1 MRRRRRSLDGAT
13 GDFKEQYA
21 AEVDNIKESA
31 REQESTAVPSVLEV
45 GISAVDTS
53 TATVFVAANT
63 RVTSKATKGETKT
76 VPRADPA
83 RHGEGGWALA
93 HLRTPVRGLRAM
105 RSDERACPFCA
116 ETIKAAAIKCRYCGS
131 DLPPEAEE
139 PVVEPEARPE
149 EEPQAK
155 PKPGLVGSARLAA
168 LLTAIVV
175 GLAVFTGFTVYDE
188 LNPPQ
193 GAAPESG
200 QITDEDART
209 GVLVAAADLS
219 QRVLTY
225 HHDTFDR
232 DLEVAAA
239 RLTPAFREEYD
250 SAMEQ
255 VRANTEKNK
264 ISRGSHRRLLGHHLG
279 HGREGAGAGLHQ
291 PGRRRRRGRRPTS
304 WSATGSSSISSA
316 RTATGR

>member
-1 MRRRRRSLDGAT
+1 
-13 GDFKEQYA
+13 
-21 AEVDNIKESA
+21 
-31 REQESTAVPSVLEV
+31 
-45 GISAVDTS
+45 
-53 TATVFVAANT
+53 
-63 RVTSKATKGETKT
+63 
-76 VPRADPA
+76 
-83 RHGEGGWALA
+83 
-93 HLRTPVRGLRAM
+93 M

-131 DLPPEAEE
+131 DLTPD
-139 PVVEPEARPE
+139 VEPTAEPE
-149 EEPQAK
+149 EET
-155 PKPGLVGSARLAA
+155 PKAAPKSTGLLGSAWLAA
-168 LLTAIVV
+168 LLTAVVV

-225 HHDTFDR
+225 HHDTFDQ

-239 RLTPAFREEYD
+239 RLTPTFREEYD

-264 ISRGSHRRLLGHHLG
+264 ISQEATAVSS
-279 HGREGAGAGLHQ
+279 AII
-291 PGRRRRRGRRPTS
+291 
-304 WSATGSSSISSA
+304 SATSEKAQVLVFINQETSSA
-316 RTATGR
+316 RTKASQLVRNRLVVDLVREDGDWAIAGVNALG

>member
-1 MRRRRRSLDGAT
+1 
-13 GDFKEQYA
+13 
-21 AEVDNIKESA
+21 
-31 REQESTAVPSVLEV
+31 
-45 GISAVDTS
+45 
-53 TATVFVAANT
+53 
-63 RVTSKATKGETKT
+63 
-76 VPRADPA
+76 
-83 RHGEGGWALA
+83 
-93 HLRTPVRGLRAM
+93 M

-116 ETIKAAAIKCRYCGS
+116 ETIKAAAIKCRYCQS
-131 DLPPEAEE
+131 EIPPSAEPEAEE
-139 PVVEPEARPE
+139 PTEPEATPE
-149 EEPQAK
+149 APSRR
-155 PKPGLVGSARLAA
+155 GLFGSAWLAA
-168 LLTAIVV
+168 LLTAVVV

-225 HHDTFDR
+225 HHDTFDQ

-264 ISRGSHRRLLGHHLG
+264 ISQEATAVSS
-279 HGREGAGAGLHQ
+279 AII
-291 PGRRRRRGRRPTS
+291 
-304 WSATGSSSISSA
+304 SATSEKAQVLVFINQETSSA
-316 RTATGR
+316 KTKASQLVRNRLVVDLVREDGDWAIAGVNALG

>member
-1 MRRRRRSLDGAT
+1 
-13 GDFKEQYA
+13 
-21 AEVDNIKESA
+21 
-31 REQESTAVPSVLEV
+31 
-45 GISAVDTS
+45 
-53 TATVFVAANT
+53 
-63 RVTSKATKGETKT
+63 
-76 VPRADPA
+76 
-83 RHGEGGWALA
+83 
-93 HLRTPVRGLRAM
+93 M

-131 DLPPEAEE
+131 DLTPD
-139 PVVEPEARPE
+139 VEPTAEPE
-149 EEPQAK
+149 EET
-155 PKPGLVGSARLAA
+155 PKTAPKSTGLFGSAWLAA
-168 LLTAIVV
+168 LLTAVVV

-225 HHDTFDR
+225 HHDTFDQ

-239 RLTPAFREEYD
+239 RLTPTFREEYD

-264 ISRGSHRRLLGHHLG
+264 ISQEATAVSS
-279 HGREGAGAGLHQ
+279 AII
-291 PGRRRRRGRRPTS
+291 
-304 WSATGSSSISSA
+304 SATPEKAQVLVFINQETSSA
-316 RTATGR
+316 KTKASQLVRNRLVVDLVREDGDWAIAGVNALG

>member
-1 MRRRRRSLDGAT
+1 
-13 GDFKEQYA
+13 
-21 AEVDNIKESA
+21 
-31 REQESTAVPSVLEV
+31 
-45 GISAVDTS
+45 
-53 TATVFVAANT
+53 
-63 RVTSKATKGETKT
+63 
-76 VPRADPA
+76 
-83 RHGEGGWALA
+83 
-93 HLRTPVRGLRAM
+93 M

-131 DLPPEAEE
+131 DLTPD
-139 PVVEPEARPE
+139 VEPTAEPE
-149 EEPQAK
+149 EET
-155 PKPGLVGSARLAA
+155 PKAAPKSTGLFGSAWLAA
-168 LLTAIVV
+168 LLTAVVV

-225 HHDTFDR
+225 HHDTFDQ

-239 RLTPAFREEYD
+239 RLTPTFREEYD

-264 ISRGSHRRLLGHHLG
+264 ISQEATAVSS
-279 HGREGAGAGLHQ
+279 AII
-291 PGRRRRRGRRPTS
+291 
-304 WSATGSSSISSA
+304 SATSEKAQVLVFINQETSSA
-316 RTATGR
+316 RTKASQLVRNRLVVDLVREDGDWAIAGVNALG